1 MRQEEQGSGQATQL
15 CAAEY
20 VRMSTEHQQY
30 STQNQADKIR
40 EYAARRG
47 IRIVRTYTDEG
58 KSGLNIGGRNG
69 LKRLI
74 QDVESGYTDF
84 QAILVYD
91 VSRWGRF
98 LWDQPLKA
106 ASPSR
111 LGGFFVCQVMAF
123 SLSRRV
129 EMASISAPSASSC
142 VSVR

>member
-1 MRQEEQGSGQATQL
+1 MQQEEQGSGQATQL

-47 IRIVRTYTDEG
+47 IRIVRTYADEG
-58 KSGLNIGGRNG
+58 KSGLNIGGRSG
-69 LKRLI
+69 LKQLI
-74 QDVESGYTDF
+74 QDVESGHTDF

-98 LWDQPLKA
+98 QNADESA
-106 ASPSR
+106 YYEYICNRA
-111 LGGFFVCQVMAF
+111 GIQVTYCAEQF
-123 SLSRRV
+123 
-129 EMASISAPSASSC
+129 ENDGSAQ
-142 VSVR
+142 